1 MLFIFEIQ
9 THLTIFCRHTPYG
22 DHFGMHCGME
32 VVLSDGSLLRTG
44 MGALPGEDGTDNLTW
59 QNHFNTLMV
68 LPSTGFSVNQ
78 TTASSPKWASG
89 SCRQQTIKPTW
100 LPSRATTASSRS

>member
-9 THLTIFCRHTPYG
+9 THLTIFCRYTPYG
-22 DHFGMHCGME
+22 DHSGCTAVWKLSFQMGPFS
-32 VVLSDGSLLRTG
+32 VLAWVHSQVKTEPTIS
-44 MGALPGEDGTDNLTW
+44 PG
-59 QNHFNTLMV
+59 NHFNTLMV

-89 SCRQQTIKPTW
+89 SCQQQTIKPTW
-100 LPSRATTASSRS
+100 LPSRATTTSSR